1 MTWQLPGA
9 GARNAFRR
17 LEQKNG
23 GTTYPQAIKRIK
35 RNMHAHRIVCF
46 MVPLYTAA
54 NQHVPLTALKL
65 DLLTCK
71 EL

>member
-17 LEQKNG
+17 LEHKIDRA
-23 GTTYPQAIKRIK
+23 TYPQAIKRTK
-35 RNMHAHRIVCF
+35 RNMLAQWIVCF